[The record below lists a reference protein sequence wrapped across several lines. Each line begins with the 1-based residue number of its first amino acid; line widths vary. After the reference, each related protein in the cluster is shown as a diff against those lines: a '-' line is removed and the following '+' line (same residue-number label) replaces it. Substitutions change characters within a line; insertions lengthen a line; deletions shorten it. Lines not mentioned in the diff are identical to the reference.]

1 MGKYKGFAGSGMNAN
16 KNMSNVIKQAQK
28 MQAEMEK
35 VQEELE
41 DKVVEG
47 TAGGGAVTATANGK
61 KEILSLKISPD
72 AVDPEDIETLEDLVM
87 VAVNDAVKKA
97 DDMMAEGMSVKQ
109 AELIFRAYSNMHA
122 TIIENLIEK
131 FEQLPASAEKVQKG
145 YFHILEHMSKE
156 DAVSMSNIITEAKEK
171 ITLCPVCQNLT
182 DTSPCKIC
190 SSPKRD
196 NSVICV
202 VESPEDV
209 SAIEATNEFNG
220 LYHVLHG
227 SLWTV

>member
-87 VAVNDAVKKA
+87 VAVNKHPEQLDFMLQKP
-97 DDMMAEGMSVKQ
+97 SL
-109 AELIFRAYSNMHA
+109 AELESLSKTHLFLMDIGIWLLSDRAVEILMKRSHKESSEELKYYDLYSDFGLALGTHPR
-122 TIIENLIEK
+122 IEDEEVNTLSVAI
-131 FEQLPASAEKVQKG
+131 LPLPGGEFYHYGTSS
-145 YFHILEHMSKE
+145 FSK
-156 DAVSMSNIITEAKEK
+156 
-171 ITLCPVCQNLT
+171 
-182 DTSPCKIC
+182 
-190 SSPKRD
+190 PK
-196 NSVICV
+196 
-202 VESPEDV
+202 
-209 SAIEATNEFNG
+209 
-220 LYHVLHG
+220 
-227 SLWTV
+227 